1 MLTTLLHLSRQAN
14 ALVVAAVAFCALL
27 APVKSFAQPDQP
39 IVMLCKSVTNPS
51 GTELMITL
59 DMTKMTVVVQL
70 QLGATPLGTRQGMV
84 TSITDQQFAFSTPRG
99 SQTDSYTLNRYT
111 GDLSATST
119 GLTSTGLNGS
129 SPYAC
134 RKQQRQF

>member
-1 MLTTLLHLSRQAN
+1 
-14 ALVVAAVAFCALL
+14 
-27 APVKSFAQPDQP
+27 
-39 IVMLCKSVTNPS
+39 
-51 GTELMITL
+51 MITL